1 MEVEVT
7 ELVWIEE
14 CSLAELAERSC
25 LPEELLRELVDYGV
39 LSPSDHAASSLRF
52 DSGALAA
59 ARTAARLR
67 NDFEL
72 DVAGISMALA
82 LLRRIGELEAEV
94 QRLGAANPAR

>member
-1 MEVEVT
+1 MKVEVT

-25 LPEELLRELVDYGV
+25 LPEEMLSELVDCGV
-39 LSPSDHAASSLRF
+39 LSPCDHTADSLRF
-52 DSGALAA
+52 DSAALVAA
-59 ARTAARLR
+59 KAAARLR

-72 DVAGISMALA
+72 DLAGVSMALA

-94 QRLGAANPAR
+94 QRLGAAKPA